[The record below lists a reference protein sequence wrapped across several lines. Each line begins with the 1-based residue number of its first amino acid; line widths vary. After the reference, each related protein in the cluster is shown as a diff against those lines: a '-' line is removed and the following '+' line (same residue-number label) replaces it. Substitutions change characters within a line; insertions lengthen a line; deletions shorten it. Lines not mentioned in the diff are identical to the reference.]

1 MSPNPPEAPDVSV
14 VVPTRGRR
22 GYLAAAVA
30 SALAQT
36 AARLELIVVDD
47 DPAGTAAPATAS
59 DPRLRFVTS
68 GGVGAAAARNR
79 GLAAARAEA
88 VAFLDDDDLWDA
100 RKLELQL
107 ALLAARP
114 DVELVFC
121 AHELLVEAT
130 GERLPA
136 SPPRDLAAVDL
147 LRSTFFGCSIP
158 LLRRRALLAVGGF
171 DESLPGSQ
179 DRDLW
184 LRLRRRAPFAWR
196 PEALATVRLHG
207 AQMSG
212 ELERKIAAKRR
223 LLARHREA
231 YRRHPDA
238 HAHQLVRLGMMEAA
252 AGRRWRALAAFVA
265 AARRDA
271 PAGEAR
277 RLLRECLF
285 APARQRR
292 RLLAEGFAR
301 RGGVVHYW

>member
-1 MSPNPPEAPDVSV
+1 MSRDPAEAPDVSV
-14 VVPTRGRR
+14 VVPTRGGR
-22 GYLAAAVA
+22 GFLATAVG

-47 DPAGTAAPATAS
+47 DPGGEPAPTAGA
-59 DPRLRFVTS
+59 DPRLRILTS
-68 GGVGAAAARNR
+68 GGAGAAAARNL

-107 ALLAARP
+107 ALLSARP

-121 AHELLVEAT
+121 AHDLLVEAT

-136 SPPRDLAAVDL
+136 SPPRDLALVDL

-171 DESLPGSQ
+171 DERLPGSQ

-196 PEALATVRLHG
+196 AETLATVRLHG

-223 LLARHREA
+223 LLARHHEE

-238 HAHQLVRLGMMEAA
+238 LAHQLVRLGMMEAV
-252 AGRRWRALAAFVA
+252 AGRRWRALAAFLA

-271 PAGEAR
+271 GVGEAR
-277 RLLRECLF
+277 RLLRENLF
-285 APARQRR
+285 SPARQRR